1 MTDVDKALITN
12 YLLGGAALGAGAAGV
27 TALLNNI
34 REVHREA
41 TGANPLQ
48 KDTLKLTLKRPKGTQ
63 MKMAREG
70 NGEQSSSF
78 LRGPFA
84 ITGGLV
90 TALGS
95 YAAGRALHQY
105 FKRKALAKEL
115 EQAQSSYLTTLDPN
129 QPETEQKKLAS
140 GEGKG
145 MGWDEALTS
154 IPLTGALLTALAAAA
169 VSNAALRKTFPDV
182 KPGTRLGPK
191 RVVLDYEDD
200 DQPPMTIPLEKAATA
215 FLLDTVA
222 DAGIADSPT
231 RDLIAAV
238 AKGRLEE
245 LRKVASEQGIEMV
258 MDVVHGASRTP
269 ASILRTKL
277 ASRLLADDGLVGPMA
292 LFLAAAELTD
302 AAPMHTKLAAFME
315 PELEQ
320 AMVKHAAYCQH
331 AYYSETL
338 LPLLETCGPSEET
351 KATFPKSAAMRT
363 LDLLPMSLIPGLN

>member
-1 MTDVDKALITN
+1 MNKVDLALIKN

-34 REVHREA
+34 GEINREA

-48 KDTLKLTLKRPKGTQ
+48 KDTLKLTLKRPRDPQ
-63 MKMAREG
+63 MKMANAGE
-70 NGEQSSSF
+70 GEQSSSF
-78 LRGPFA
+78 LRGPLA
-84 ITGGLV
+84 LTGGLV
-90 TALGS
+90 AAIGS

-115 EQAQSSYLTTLDPN
+115 EQAQSSYLTTLDPS
-129 QPETEQKKLAS
+129 QPETGHRKMAKPL
-140 GEGKG
+140 
-145 MGWDEALTS
+145 GWDEALTS
-154 IPLTGALLTALAAAA
+154 IPLTGGLLAALAAAA

-200 DQPPMTIPLEKAATA
+200 DQPPMTIPLEKAANA

-269 ASILRTKL
+269 ASLLRTKL

-292 LFLAAAELTD
+292 LFMAAAELTD
-302 AAPMHTKLAAFME
+302 AAPMHAKLAAFME

-320 AMVKHAAYCQH
+320 AMVKHAAHCQH

-338 LPLLETCGPSEET
+338 LPLLETCGPTEET

-363 LDLLPMSLIPGLN
+363 LELLPMSLIPGLN